1 VTSNKRLP
9 PGVHSRRSRLTEQEN
24 RVLEVTVDLWAE
36 LRQLVEDDETLL
48 ELEGHVCAIQRIV
61 VNRARR

>member
-1 VTSNKRLP
+1 VTSNKRP
-9 PGVHSRRSRLTEQEN
+9 FRAHSRRSRLTEQEN
-24 RVLEVTVDLWAE
+24 RVLELTVDLWDE

>member
-1 VTSNKRLP
+1 VTSNKRP
-9 PGVHSRRSRLTEQEN
+9 SGVHSRRSRLTKQEN
-24 RVLEVTVDLWAE
+24 RVLELTVDLWAE
-36 LRQLVEDDETLL
+36 LGQLFEDDETLV